1 MIYKQTPFGSV
12 FFFDDWYKRDA
23 KMTKY
28 LGESGVEELVAEIK
42 KASNHPVYMIDIS
55 GVYSTAN
62 PNDLTGQIKFSELK
76 EAILNNEI
84 IGVVINRK
92 TSSENWDIDIP
103 IYSSLGKTSEKIT
116 LKFEHVEGNS
126 GGKCTRLLYTAE
138 IYPAD
143 GEVQTVHFKYAGK
156 LTYE

>member
-1 MIYKQTPFGSV
+1 
-12 FFFDDWYKRDA
+12 
-23 KMTKY
+23 MTKY

-42 KASNHPVYMIDIS
+42 KASNHPVYMIGIS
-55 GVYSTAN
+55 GTYSTAN

-84 IGVVINRK
+84 IGVVINRS
-92 TSSENWDIDIP
+92 TSSETWDIDIP
-103 IYSSLGKTSEKIT
+103 IYSSIGKTSEKIT
-116 LKFEHVEGNS
+116 LKFEQVDGNS

-138 IYPAD
+138 IYPAN

>member
-1 MIYKQTPFGSV
+1 
-12 FFFDDWYKRDA
+12 
-23 KMTKY
+23 MTKY

-55 GVYSTAN
+55 GTYNTAN
-62 PNDLTGQIKFSELK
+62 PNDLTGNIKFSELK

-92 TSSENWDIDIP
+92 TSSEYWDIDIP
-103 IYSSLGKTSEKIT
+103 IYSSIGRTSGKIT
-116 LKFEHVEGNS
+116 LKFEHVEGNAT
-126 GGKCTRLLYTAE
+126 GQCTRLLYTAE
-138 IYPAD
+138 IYPAG

-156 LTYE
+156 LTYA

>member
-1 MIYKQTPFGSV
+1 
-12 FFFDDWYKRDA
+12 
-23 KMTKY
+23 MTKY

-55 GVYSTAN
+55 GTYNATN
-62 PNDLTGQIKFSELK
+62 PNDLTGNIKFSELK

-103 IYSSLGKTSEKIT
+103 IYSSIGRTSEKIT

-126 GGKCTRLLYTAE
+126 PNQCTRLLYTAE
-138 IYPAD
+138 IYPNR
-143 GEVQTVHFKYAGK
+143 GEDQTVYFKYAGR
-156 LTYE
+156 LVYTT